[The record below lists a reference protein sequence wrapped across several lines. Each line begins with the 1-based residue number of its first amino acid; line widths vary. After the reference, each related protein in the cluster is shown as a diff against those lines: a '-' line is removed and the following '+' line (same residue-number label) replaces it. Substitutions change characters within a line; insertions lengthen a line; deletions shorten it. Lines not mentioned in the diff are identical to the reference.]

1 MCWFAFYPAVLA
13 NMNPLR
19 CEGFRLWARGRVMP
33 RSARSVQPQRMLA
46 QMSSPP
52 RSNRVITI
60 RPREATAAVRLYLGG
75 MADATRL
82 RIAAALS
89 LTVVLTVASCS
100 SSTSDTTTSSTEA
113 PTVSV
118 EDGGS
123 VSDLDVAVAAMC
135 RTLSLLDAAGVAP
148 GPASVALTEV
158 DQDGLTTSELAAY
171 GAMLIEAPRSA
182 CPEHTALA
190 DEIAYWLGF

>member
-1 MCWFAFYPAVLA
+1 M
-13 NMNPLR
+13 
-19 CEGFRLWARGRVMP
+19 
-33 RSARSVQPQRMLA
+33 
-46 QMSSPP
+46 
-52 RSNRVITI
+52 
-60 RPREATAAVRLYLGG
+60 RLYLGG

-100 SSTSDTTTSSTEA
+100 SSTSDATTSSTEA

-118 EDGGS
+118 
-123 VSDLDVAVAAMC
+123 SDVDVAVAAMC

-171 GAMLIEAPRSA
+171 GATLIEAPRSA